1 MDLSELWDLIETA
14 RDEVDDPD
22 DAEAVTAALRGI
34 LAESQ
39 PETIEEFD
47 VALGRLMAESYR
59 TDLWAAAYVINGGAS
74 DDGFEY
80 FRGWLVTQGR
90 DVWEAAVADPDALA
104 DVPAVRRAIADGEEL
119 ECEDLLGVAW
129 DAYEEAT
136 GEELPETARPAL
148 PQLDA
153 MWDFDDEDEMRE
165 HLPRLASLV
174 YDLD

>member
-80 FRGWLVTQGR
+80 FRGWPCRSSTRCGTSTTR
-90 DVWEAAVADPDALA
+90 TRCGCACRGSPPSPTTPTERVADALRWPGPRRA
-104 DVPAVRRAIADGEEL
+104 APGPVRRAGRRR
-119 ECEDLLGVAW
+119 
-129 DAYEEAT
+129 T
-136 GEELPETARPAL
+136 
-148 PQLDA
+148 
-153 MWDFDDEDEMRE
+153 
-165 HLPRLASLV
+165 
-174 YDLD
+174 